1 MRKMTTF
8 SVKVCTCTAGTRG
21 AEAAAPT
28 GQDVPSENVFIYT
41 LYFIY
46 TLCRLSKPGFYN
58 CCENTGPRSLRLP
71 AASQPRPA
79 RLLWG
84 STPRQ
89 FSHLSATPVPPF
101 RGRGTRRGAV
111 PLSTPLPSGARPRRA
126 GKMAAAGRAWR
137 AAALLPAWR
146 LRAPGRAY
154 GAAAGG
160 GGSGGGRLLL
170 GAAFALGGGAG
181 LYLAARHRLWEHS
194 AAEVTRCRAPLAAS
208 RPVPRGSSR
217 RHPRVG
223 HRARSLPAPRALA
236 RPGQGRQ
243 EPQGGCGRFLLAL
256 GTKRVV
262 LLPKPCRGGPG
273 SALRAELWGMSVSES
288 SLG

>member
-1 MRKMTTF
+1 MGF
-8 SVKVCTCTAGTRG
+8 DTAAVFPPQRDAG
-21 AEAAAPT
+21 AAISGAGAAPR
-28 GQDVPSENVFIYT
+28 GGPF
-41 LYFIY
+41 
-46 TLCRLSKPGFYN
+46 KP
-58 CCENTGPRSLRLP
+58 
-71 AASQPRPA
+71 
-79 RLLWG
+79 
-84 STPRQ
+84 
-89 FSHLSATPVPPF
+89 
-101 RGRGTRRGAV
+101 
-111 PLSTPLPSGARPRRA
+111 PLPSGARPRRA

-208 RPVPRGSSR
+208 RPLPRGSSR

-223 HRARSLPAPRALA
+223 HRARSLSAPR
-236 RPGQGRQ
+236 
-243 EPQGGCGRFLLAL
+243 GGCGRFLLAL

-262 LLPKPCRGGPG
+262 LLLKSFRGGP
-273 SALRAELWGMSVSES
+273 GMSVSES
-288 SLG
+288 SLGWEQRFLLVLSPSAHGGLCNPINSK